1 MATLKKENK
10 WYIQGALK
18 KDDGTWYRYTKR
30 AEGCKTKKE
39 ATEFERQFRMKWQDI
54 EIKTT
59 NMTFKDL
66 SEEYMKQRKDIKS
79 STLITD
85 QDILDKFNV
94 TEGHKIINLM
104 TKKKL
109 QEYISQLEEKGYSK
123 EYVKKYYYTIKKVF
137 RYAVQQEY
145 IQVNPME
152 NVTFSKRTDV
162 VKKEM
167 LFWEPEEFNV
177 FIQYVKSQQMK
188 DFFMFLYYMGT
199 RKGEAMALTWKDVDF
214 VNKTVSI
221 SKTVSNKTTVGTYAI
236 TSPKTSNSIRNIDMP
251 NVIIEIL
258 KQKKATDEQCA
269 EFSDDCFVFGF
280 DRPLAAETVRKN
292 LSRSIELANKDGH
305 ELKQIRVHDFRHS
318 HVSYLVNNM
327 GEHKFSDYEIAQRL
341 GDTVETIQSTY
352 AHMFKGAQEK
362 IVDFINQDTT
372 KEKSNPTPSINQSQ
386 IDVESLIK
394 LKQLLDMGIIT
405 QEEFD
410 IKKKQIL
417 GI

>member
-1 MATLKKENK
+1 MATLKKDNK

-18 KDDGTWYRYTKR
+18 KEDGTWYRYTKR

-59 NMTFKDL
+59 NITFKNL

-167 LFWEPEEFNV
+167 LFWEPDEFNV
-177 FIQYVKSQQMK
+177 FIQYVKNEQLK
-188 DFFMFLYYMGT
+188 IFFMFIYYMGT
-199 RKGEAMALTWKDVDF
+199 RKGEAMALTWKDIDF
-214 VNKTVSI
+214 ANKTVSI
-221 SKTVSNKTTVGTYAI
+221 SKTVTYKTSDGPYAI
-236 TSPKTSNSIRNIDMP
+236 TSPKTRNSIRNIDMP
-251 NVIIEIL
+251 DVIINL
-258 KQKKATDEQCA
+258 LQNKKTSDERCA
-269 EFSDDCFVFGF
+269 GYNDDCFVFGF

-292 LSRSIELANKDGH
+292 LIKSIEAANKDGH

-341 GDTVETIQSTY
+341 GDTVETIQTTY
-352 AHMFKGAQEK
+352 AHMFKGAQERIIEFMNADIETK
-362 IVDFINQDTT
+362 KKPTTCHQSSIDTD
-372 KEKSNPTPSINQSQ
+372 EF
-386 IDVESLIK
+386 IK
-394 LKQLLDMGIIT
+394 LYQLLDMGIIS

-410 IKKKQIL
+410 LKKKQML

>member
-18 KDDGTWYRYTKR
+18 KEDGTWYRYTKR

-59 NMTFKDL
+59 NITFKNL
-66 SEEYMKQRKDIKS
+66 SEEYMKQRKDIKT
-79 STLITD
+79 STMITD
-85 QDILDKFNV
+85 KTILEKFKSMHGN
-94 TEGHKIINLM
+94 KKINLI
-104 TKKKL
+104 KKKTL
-109 QEYISQLEEKGYSK
+109 QELIEELETKYHKS
-123 EYVKKYYYTIKKVF
+123 YVQKYYYTIRKVF
-137 RYAVQQEY
+137 RYAVQKDYLQ
-145 IQVNPME
+145 INPADNLILQKKKDDIRSKVN
-152 NVTFSKRTDV
+152 
-162 VKKEM
+162 
-167 LFWEPEEFNV
+167 FWEPEEFNV
-177 FIQYVKSQQMK
+177 FIQYVKNQQMK

-251 NVIIEIL
+251 NIIIELL

-362 IVDFINQDTT
+362 IVEFINQDTT
-372 KEKSNPTPSINQSQ
+372 KRKSTSTSDNT
-386 IDVESLIK
+386 IDIDALMK
-394 LKQLLDMGIIT
+394 LKQLLDMEIIT

-410 IKKKQIL
+410 IKKKQML